1 MNQRSSHLHYLRQ
14 YTSKQTVKNYVS
26 TLRSFFTALYGKCD
40 DLDICANRYFAE
52 SRDVE
57 ADVQQFFIACKG
69 KAPTTIQLRLSGVRT
84 FLLENHVEL
93 PQLFW
98 RRLRRRIKGSR
109 PITMD
114 KVPTNAELRQIMT
127 HLPLNGK
134 ALFLLLSSSGMRI
147 GAALQLTL
155 DDVDFTIIPTIIH
168 IRGDTTKSGN
178 SRVTF
183 ISAEATEILREW
195 LKIRDSYLHAAVNK
209 SIHRKSRRDDRLF
222 PFSVA
227 NARSIWNNAL
237 RKTGN
242 SGRDKRTNWYVMHP
256 HVLRKFFRTNL
267 DKVIPADIVEALLG
281 HETYLISVYRKYDS
295 SDLANFYHDGEH
307 ALAVFSSATEQLTT
321 ITTQLKDD
329 NTNLQRIVNGLHAEN
344 LTLKAQLRTNT
355 EKLAKIEQIIIAFQK
370 TIS

>member
-1 MNQRSSHLHYLRQ
+1 MNQRSSHLRYLSQ
-14 YTSKQTVKNYVS
+14 YTSKQTVKNYIS
-26 TLRSFFTALYGKCD
+26 TLRSFFTAIYGECD
-40 DLDICANRYFAE
+40 DLDTCANQYFAE
-52 SRDVE
+52 QRDVE
-57 ADVQQFFIACKG
+57 TDVQQFFIACKG

-93 PQLFW
+93 SQLFW
-98 RRLRRRIKGSR
+98 RRLRRRIKGSH

-114 KVPTNAELRQIMT
+114 KVPTNAELRQIMR

-155 DDVDFTIIPTIIH
+155 DDIDFITTPTIIH

-183 ISAEATEILREW
+183 ISADATETLREW
-195 LKIRDSYLHAAVNK
+195 LKIHDSYLHAAVNK
-209 SIHRKSRRDDRLF
+209 SIHQKSRRDDRLF

-242 SGRDKRTNWYVMHP
+242 DARDKRSNWSVMHP
-256 HVLRKFFRTNL
+256 HVLRKYFRSNL
-267 DKVIPADIVEALLG
+267 AQVIPVDIVEALMG
-281 HETYLISVYRKYDS
+281 HEGYLTQVYRRHSND
-295 SDLANFYHDGEH
+295 DLAEFYQQGVHVLHVFDTTTGC
-307 ALAVFSSATEQLTT
+307 LAE
-321 ITTQLKDD
+321 ITTQLEDD
-329 NTNLQRIVNGLHAEN
+329 RDNLQRIVNGLHAEN
-344 LTLKAQLRTNT
+344 LTLNAQLHTNT
-355 EKLAKIEQIIIAFQK
+355 KKLAKIERLITTFQK